1 MDRWTRIV
9 DRLIGEII
17 GNGDISHLP
26 GAGKPLALH
35 DDCHTPSEQRT
46 AIKILQ
52 DHDVFPEWIAS
63 GKSLEQNEARLRK
76 EIEARAQR
84 YVHALRTFKRDF
96 KTTQIGN
103 TEADWSR
110 FTADFCDRVERHN
123 RDALLHNLKVPGG
136 IPHQPILDGVVL
148 IKHALKSHY

>member
-35 DDCHTPSEQRT
+35 DDCHTPIEQRT
-46 AIKILQ
+46 AIKIMQ
-52 DHDVFPEWIAS
+52 DHDVLPEWITS
-63 GKSLEQNEARLRK
+63 GKALERNEASLRK

-84 YVHALRTFKRDF
+84 YLHALHTFKRDLKATQMG
-96 KTTQIGN
+96 KTKA
-103 TEADWSR
+103 EWLR
-110 FTADFCDRVERHN
+110 FTADFCERVDTHN
-123 RDALLHNLKVPGG
+123 RDVLLHNLKVPGG
-136 IPHQPILDGVVL
+136 IRHQPILSGEDL
-148 IKHALKSHY
+148 IKHALK